1 MDASFSVARKISR
14 AMAPHTSGE
23 GLIKP
28 AAVEVAIGMCGDAV
42 AKKLAMVPSS
52 KDTIKWR
59 IQELLDDVLQQTIA
73 SVKRSRK
80 LSLRL
85 EETTGIGSD
94 AQFKV
99 FVRYLVTNHYVEQFL
114 FCHSLIKNTTGEEI
128 FKTVNMLCNK
138 HQIEWY
144 DCVPV
149 CADGAPSKMGS
160 KRGFV
165 SFVKRQNNYISVV
178 HCLLHIENLAAKET
192 QEGLAIVF
200 KEVVTVSI
208 TLGLVLCTLIFFVS
222 SVTKWVQNTMSFCFI
237 KTFVDYCEERC

>member
-1 MDASFSVARKISR
+1 
-14 AMAPHTSGE
+14 MAPPTSGE
-23 GLIKP
+23 SLIKP
-28 AAVEVAIGMCGDAV
+28 AAVEIARIMCGDAV
-42 AKKLAMVPSS
+42 AKKLFMVPLS
-52 KDTIKWR
+52 KDTIKRR
-59 IQELLDDVLQQTIA
+59 IRELSDDVLQQTIA

-80 LSLRL
+80 SSLRL
-85 EETTGIGSD
+85 EETTGIRSD

-99 FVRYLVTNHYVEQFL
+99 FVRYLVANHYVEQFL

-128 FKTVNMLCNK
+128 FKKVDMLCNK
-138 HQIEWY
+138 HQIERY
-144 DCVPV
+144 DCVPA
-149 CADGAPSKMGS
+149 CADGSPSIMGS

-178 HCLLHIENLAAKET
+178 HCFLHIENLAAKGI

-222 SVTKWVQNTMSFCFI
+222 SVTKWVQNTMGFCFI
-237 KTFVDYCEERC
+237 KTLVDYREERC